1 MKHIRTIIF
10 FLCLQASAHA
20 FSDEKLTGTIIGTE
34 LSVDYTTFEPST
46 TANTRDMA
54 FDGDFN
60 TAFASYDRS
69 YTWCGLDLGEPHVIT
84 RVGWSAR
91 NDNLGPNRM
100 ILGLFEGANLPD
112 FSDAIPL
119 YIITEAGEI
128 GNMRYADIDVS
139 KGIRYVRYVGP
150 NDARCN
156 VAELEFYGEKGI
168 GDNSHFYQLTNL
180 PTVSIKTQDAI
191 EPYDKEN
198 HILSTITIISDNGT
212 KILQDKGTTRLRGNA
227 SMDFPKKPYRIKFDH
242 KQQVLDAPANAKKWT
257 LINNYGDKTLMRNT
271 LAFELSRWLK
281 MPYTP
286 YCKAVDV
293 ILNGEYK
300 GCYQLC
306 DQVEVHKNRVETDKL
321 QPNDTIINGGYM
333 IEVDAYAYNEMSMFY
348 SDYGTPVTIKSPD
361 EDSITYSQY
370 EYISSYYSSVERQWQ
385 QRLDLNTFLRH
396 FLVGELS
403 GNTDTYWSVFMYKK
417 RDIDSLFTGPVW
429 DFDLAFDNDIRIYP
443 VNNKSDFIYRSG
455 GSTVGYMRQLVD
467 QIVINN
473 QASRS
478 ELEQIWQE
486 TRDNGLN
493 VDTLIA
499 FIEAEEASIEESA
512 NLNFTRWKILNT
524 QVHQNPMARGSFS
537 REVQVI
543 KDFVNKRVAWMDR
556 KLHYSPRT
564 SINQPAYEID
574 YSIPYDIYSIAG
586 QVIRK
591 SATGRIAE
599 QGLTKGVYII
609 HQQGYVDKIIVE

>member
-306 DQVEVHKNRVETDKL
+306 DQVEVHKNRVEVDKL

>member
-1 MKHIRTIIF
+1 MKHIRIIIF

-84 RVGWSAR
+84 RVGWAAR

-198 HILSTITIISDNGT
+198 QILSTITIISDNGT

-242 KQQVLDAPANAKKWT
+242 KQQVLDAPANSKKWT

-321 QPNDTIINGGYM
+321 QPNDTIINGGYL

-486 TRDNGLN
+486 ARDNGLN

-499 FIEAEEASIEESA
+499 FIEAEEANIEESA

-574 YSIPYDIYSIAG
+574 YSLPYDIYSIAG

-609 HQQGYVDKIIVE
+609 HQQGYVGKIIVE

>member
-574 YSIPYDIYSIAG
+574 YSLPYDIYSIAG

>member
-84 RVGWSAR
+84 RVGWAAR

-128 GNMRYADIDVS
+128 GNMQYADIDVS

-198 HILSTITIISDNGT
+198 QILSTITIISDNGT

-321 QPNDTIINGGYM
+321 QPNDTIINGGYL

-417 RDIDSLFTGPVW
+417 RDLDSLFTGPVW

-574 YSIPYDIYSIAG
+574 YSLPYDIYSIAG

-609 HQQGYVDKIIVE
+609 HQQGYVNKIFVE

>member
-306 DQVEVHKNRVETDKL
+306 DQVEVHKNRVEVDKL
-321 QPNDTIINGGYM
+321 QPNDTIINGGYL

-467 QIVINN
+467 QIVIND

-478 ELEQIWQE
+478 KLEQIWQE
-486 TRDNGLN
+486 ARDNGLN

>member
-306 DQVEVHKNRVETDKL
+306 DQVEVHKNRVEVDKL
-321 QPNDTIINGGYM
+321 QPNDTIINGGYL

-499 FIEAEEASIEESA
+499 FIEAEEANIEESA